1 MRSPEANAL
10 IQKVID
16 NAEKNGIANESNIAD
31 LQKARE
37 FALKENDPLV
47 TRALRLTWQHI
58 ESNEGFE
65 VAFLE
70 EAETQDENFSYFMN
84 LILKSDNTYNRDEIR
99 EITNLLQGMASY

>member
-1 MRSPEANAL
+1 MRTPEANAL

-16 NAEKNGIANESNIAD
+16 NAEKNGIASESNIAD

-70 EAETQDENFSYFMN
+70 DAETQDENFSYFMN

-99 EITNLLQGMASY
+99 EITNLLQGLASY